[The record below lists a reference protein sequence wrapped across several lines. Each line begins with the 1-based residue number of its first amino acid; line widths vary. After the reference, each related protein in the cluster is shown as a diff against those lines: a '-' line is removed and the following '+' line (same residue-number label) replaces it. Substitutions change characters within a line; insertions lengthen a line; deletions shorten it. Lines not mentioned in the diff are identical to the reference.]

1 MNSAW
6 NVARPSP
13 PPADLSASV
22 LSSGGCSLHGPLG
35 SGTGED
41 FVGDGDFLDTSPV
54 VLVAPDIAPAE
65 EEEHGDLRD
74 EEATEEGLLADDG
87 HQEEGQYGGGQAIL
101 EASELVL
108 RDPVLAV
115 REVDLGLG
123 GDVSVVYQEVDEL

>member
-13 PPADLSASV
+13 PPADLCASV

-87 HQEEGQYGGGQAIL
+87 HQEEGQDGGRQAIL
-101 EASELVL
+101 EATELVL

-115 REVDLGLG
+115 RQVDLGLG
-123 GDVSVVYQEVDEL
+123 GDVCVVYQEVHEL